1 MCILSANFV
10 AHVWNLYLLVKVLD
24 FGIVGVGIATSTTY
38 SLNFIML
45 TLYCQFQSDTKIKV
59 SWNFWNPM
67 IIKCIPKFLRYGVP
81 SWVALLLYWL
91 PYELTIIYGGW
102 LGVNQSAG
110 STILNSIIYISSEV
124 PYGIAMTASGIIGFN
139 LGANLPNK
147 ARVYTISTFMLASL
161 SSPFICIVL
170 YTLKDEIIKI
180 YTKDAEVIKIIESS
194 MIEFTIFLFI
204 ELFNWWAN
212 GVLRGMGYTIQI
224 KLSLMIYLCVHN
236 ILKHTKFHKMESSSL
251 WLLVVNILHILINCI
266 KIALQLLDFSFYL
279 LPEVKRKAVKRII
292 LHVSWEIAG

>member
-1 MCILSANFV
+1 MCILSIVIV

-24 FGIVGVGIATSTTY
+24 FGIIGVGIATSMTY
-38 SLNFIML
+38 TLNFIML
-45 TLYCQFQSDTKIKV
+45 TLYCQFQSDTKIKA
-59 SWNFWNPM
+59 SWNLWNPM

-102 LGVNQSAG
+102 LGVNQSAA
-110 STILNSIIYISSEV
+110 STILNSFIMFLSEV

-147 ARVYTISTFMLASL
+147 ARVYTISTFILASL
-161 SSPFICIVL
+161 SSLFICVVL

-194 MIEFTIFLFI
+194 MIEFTIVLFI
-204 ELFNWWAN
+204 DLFNWWAN
-212 GVLRGMGYTIQI
+212 GVLRGMGYKIKNQI
-224 KLSLMIYLCVHN
+224 VPHDIPLC
-236 ILKHTKFHKMESSSL
+236 S
-251 WLLVVNILHILINCI
+251 
-266 KIALQLLDFSFYL
+266 
-279 LPEVKRKAVKRII
+279 
-292 LHVSWEIAG
+292 